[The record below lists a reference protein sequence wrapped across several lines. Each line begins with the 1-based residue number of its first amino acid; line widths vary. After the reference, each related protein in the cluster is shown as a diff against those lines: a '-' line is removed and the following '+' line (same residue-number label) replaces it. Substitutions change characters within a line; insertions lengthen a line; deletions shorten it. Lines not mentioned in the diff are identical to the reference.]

1 MGRVTLRGVV
11 TQVRDFTA
19 ELRNALR
26 AEDVPHGTVPV
37 VDDSARVR
45 AEYSTDASNYRV
57 VPQVLVFPRHTDEVL
72 AALEVARANR
82 VPITSRGGGTS
93 IAGNAVGPGMVIDFS
108 QHLNQI
114 LELDPEARTARV
126 QPGVIMTS
134 LQRAAAPHGL
144 RFGPDPSS
152 QARATLGGMIG
163 NNACGP
169 HALSMGRTADN
180 TRSLKVV
187 DGTGR
192 VFEAGSG
199 ADAMAQVPGLD
210 ALVAQH
216 LALIRTEFGRLFR
229 QVSGYSAEHLLPEN
243 GRDLAKFLVGT
254 EGTLVTVLEATVD
267 LAPLPKDPVLLALGY
282 EDMAAAADAVPALLA
297 HNPLA
302 VEGLDSRLVDILRA
316 HRGPESIP
324 PLPKGN
330 GWLMALVG
338 GADAEEARANAEA
351 LAADAGTEQVQV
363 VPAGAQAQALWQIR
377 ADGAGLATRTAAG
390 EPAWPGWEDAAV
402 PPERLGTY
410 LREFDS
416 LLEQYGA
423 SAIPYGHFG
432 DGCIHARIDLPL
444 HEPRGPEIF
453 RSFMLDAAALVA
465 SHGGSFSGEH
475 GDGRARGEL
484 LPLMYSAEA
493 IGMFAGMKALFDPE
507 DHLNPGIIVRPEP
520 VEADLRRP
528 TARPLPLLQGSGF
541 SFAHDGGDFTTA
553 VHRCV
558 GVAKCRAD
566 LPGSFMCPSYLA
578 TRNEKDSTRGRARVL
593 QEMATGELYGDWSAP
608 EVHESLDLCLSCK
621 ACSSDCPVGVDMAQY
636 KSEVLHR
643 TYKGKRRPMSH
654 YALGWLPRWA
664 RAITALPPVTHL
676 VNAALRIGPLARL
689 VQHGGG
695 MDTRRSIPAFTTER
709 TSRWWR
715 RRLKAS
721 GQKFA
726 PLSGNPAEDAPAAAP
741 TSAAV
746 SGTGDAR
753 TGTRP
758 VVKVWVDSFSEHLDG
773 AGARATVK
781 VLEQAGYTVDV
792 VGPGAC
798 CGLTYIS
805 TGQLDA
811 ARARLRRTMDV
822 LAPIVQ
828 AGVPVVGIE
837 PSCTAALRSDL
848 PDLFADDPRAH
859 AIAAGVYTLAELLT
873 AEEPVGPSDWQPPSL
888 QGRTIIAQPHCHQHA
903 VIGYHAD
910 KELLTKAG
918 AHVTTMNTCCG
929 LAGNFGMEKGH
940 YDVSVAVAEHE
951 LLPALRRAQAET
963 VFLADGFSCR
973 TQADDLAG
981 IQGVHLAQLLAR
993 P

>member
-1 MGRVTLRGVV
+1 MV
-11 TQVRDFTA
+11 TQVQDFTA

-26 AEDVPHGTVPV
+26 AEDVPHGAVPP
-37 VDDSARVR
+37 VDDSARAR

-57 VPQVLVFPRHTDEVL
+57 VPQVVVFPRHTDEVL
-72 AALEVARANR
+72 AALQVARTHR
-82 VPITSRGGGTS
+82 VPITARGGGTS
-93 IAGNAVGPGMVIDFS
+93 IAGNSVGPGMVIDFS
-108 QHLNQI
+108 RHLNKI
-114 LELDPEARTARV
+114 LDLDPHARTARV

-134 LQRAAAPHGL
+134 LQQAGAAHGL

-152 QARATLGGMIG
+152 QARATFGGMIG

-169 HALSMGRTADN
+169 HALSFGRTADN
-180 TRSLKVV
+180 TRSLLVA

-192 VFEAGSG
+192 VFEAGAG
-199 ADAMAQVPGLD
+199 PEALDQVPGLA
-210 ALVAQH
+210 ALMTQYM
-216 LALIRTEFGRLFR
+216 ALIRTEFGRFSR

-243 GRDLAKFLVGT
+243 GRDLAKFLVGS
-254 EGTLVTVLEATVD
+254 EGTLATVLEATVD
-267 LAPLPKDPVLLALGY
+267 LVEVPRDPVLLALGY
-282 EDMAAAADAVPALLA
+282 PDMPSAADAVPAMLA
-297 HNPLA
+297 HKPLA
-302 VEGLDSRLVDILRA
+302 VEGLDAALVDVVRN
-316 HRGPESIP
+316 HHGPAAVPDLP
-324 PLPKGN
+324 PGG
-330 GWLMALVG
+330 GWLMVLVG
-338 GADAEEARANAEA
+338 GEDADSAMANARAV
-351 LAADAGTEQVQV
+351 AADAGTEHTQV
-363 VPAGAQAQALWQIR
+363 VPAGAEAQALWRIR
-377 ADGAGLATRTAAG
+377 ADGAGLATRTAVG

-410 LREFDS
+410 LREFDA
-416 LLEQYGA
+416 LLKDYGA
-423 SAIPYGHFG
+423 SALPYGHFG

-444 HEPRGPEIF
+444 TDAQGPAIF

-493 IGMFAGMKALFDPE
+493 IGMFAGIKALFDPE
-507 DHLNPGIIVRPEP
+507 EHLNPGIIVKPAA

-528 TARPLPLLQGSGF
+528 TARPLPLLPGSGF
-541 SFAHDGGDFTTA
+541 SFAHDGGDFTNA

-593 QEMATGELYGDWSAP
+593 QEMATGELYSDFSAP
-608 EVHESLDLCLSCK
+608 QVHEALDLCLSCK
-621 ACSSDCPVGVDMAQY
+621 ACSRDCPVGVDMAQY

-643 TYKGKRRPMSH
+643 TYRGKRRPISH

-664 RAITALPPVTHL
+664 RIITAVPPLTFL
-676 VNAALRIGPLARL
+676 VNTALRVRPLAWL
-689 VQHGGG
+689 VQRGGG
-695 MDTRRSIPAFTTER
+695 MDTRRSMPSFTTQR

-715 RRLKAS
+715 RRSNGAGGS
-721 GQKFA
+721 GG
-726 PLSGNPAEDAPAAAP
+726 SGARPA
-741 TSAAV
+741 
-746 SGTGDAR
+746 
-753 TGTRP
+753 
-758 VVKVWVDSFSEHLDG
+758 VKVWVDSFSEHMDG
-773 AGARATVK
+773 AGARATLT
-781 VLEQAGYTVDV
+781 VLEQAGYRVET

-822 LAPIVQ
+822 LGPIV
-828 AGVPVVGIE
+828 ASGVPVVGVE

-859 AIAAGVYTLAELLT
+859 AIAKGVYTLSELLT
-873 AEEPVGPSDWQPPSL
+873 AEAPLGPADWEPPSL
-888 QGRTIIAQPHCHQHA
+888 TGREIIAQPHCHQHA
-903 VIGYHAD
+903 VMGYEAD
-910 KELLTKAG
+910 RALLTRAG
-918 AHVTTMNTCCG
+918 ARVRTMNTCCG
-929 LAGNFGMEKGH
+929 LAGNFGMEEGH
-940 YDVSVAVAEHE
+940 YEVSVKVAEHE
-951 LLPALRRAQAET
+951 LLPALGEAGPDA

-973 TQADDLAG
+973 TQAQDLAG
-981 IQGVHLAQLLAR
+981 IGGVHLAQLLAR